1 MGDGVAETSLSVMI
15 AYSFILARF
24 DGKLTFP
31 YRMASVKT

>member
-1 MGDGVAETSLSVMI
+1 MI